1 MPTYPPILRPLVLP
15 LIALPLWAL
24 AGGHAQ
30 SPGASQP
37 DTRPAQT
44 ASSRPGSLERSVRS
58 LRQADLDA
66 IRDRVIPLIEKHTG
80 RKFKSIPKLEFAH
93 NSRIGRIL
101 SSEIEVQIRNQ
112 FPSLAKKELEH
123 MASQT
128 ASQLSLNLLGKFDLE
143 SRVLYILPGMFEIL
157 VKKKKIPKDRER
169 QLLELVVAH
178 ELTHAL
184 QDQYLSLS
192 SLYSRVR
199 DQASLHAISGAIEGH
214 ATWIQD
220 EIAKDLH
227 LEKAAKDYHDLLP
240 GAVGKGA
247 KLFGQRYQRDLY
259 ISYYSRGAA
268 FFARLVK
275 SRATQ
280 ASWTFLEHL
289 PDNSNFLY
297 RSALP
302 ESLEITPSKVDK
314 KPQLL
319 AGLARLFTKRPHSI
333 AASTADQSLLRSF
346 LQQAPR
352 KQVDEILAPLER
364 AWFVQ
369 AGNPSRMG
377 FTMAMEF
384 RDADAARHFFEA
396 TPKFIHRELGRALLY
411 ESKLTLMPP
420 LPLKPP
426 EAFGS
431 HTDRTQVTYT
441 YLKGRFGQTKGDI
454 RWYRHGRHVVQI
466 DITNLRMT
474 SDQMDAMARRALSLI
489 RTASSAR

>member
-1 MPTYPPILRPLVLP
+1 MRTYHLILP
-15 LIALPLWAL
+15 LLALPIWVL
-24 AGGHAQ
+24 AGLQAQ
-30 SPGASQP
+30 SPGASPP

-44 ASSRPGSLERSVRS
+44 ASSRPGSLLRSVRS

-66 IRDRVIPLIEKHTG
+66 IRDRVIPLIEKHAG
-80 RKFKSIPKLEFAH
+80 RKFKTIPKLLFAH

-112 FPSLAKKELEH
+112 FPSLTKRELEH
-123 MASQT
+123 TVSQMASQM
-128 ASQLSLNLLGKFDLE
+128 SLNLLGKFDLE

-192 SLYSRVR
+192 TLYSRVR
-199 DQASLHAISGAIEGH
+199 DQAYLHATSGAIEGH

-220 EIAKDLH
+220 QVAKDLH
-227 LEKAAKDYHDLLP
+227 LEKAAKAYHDLLQ
-240 GAVGKGA
+240 GAVAKGA
-247 KLFGQRYQRDLY
+247 KLFGQRYQRDLNL
-259 ISYYSRGAA
+259 SYYSRGAA

-275 SRATQ
+275 SRGTQ

-289 PDNSNFLY
+289 PENSNFLY
-297 RSALP
+297 RSTLP
-302 ESLEITPSKVDK
+302 ESLETTPSKVDK

-319 AGLARLFTKRPHSI
+319 AGLARLFTKRPHSVI
-333 AASTADQSLLRSF
+333 ASTADQSLLRGF
-346 LQQAPR
+346 LQHAPR
-352 KQVDEILAPLER
+352 KQVDEILDPLER

-384 RDADAARHFFEA
+384 RDADAAKRFFEA
-396 TPKFIHRELGRALLY
+396 TPKFIHRELGRALFY
-411 ESKLTLMPP
+411 ESKLTWMPS

-426 EAFGS
+426 EASGAG
-431 HTDRTQVTYT
+431 TELTQVTYT
-441 YLKGRFGQTKGDI
+441 YLKGRFGQTKGEI
-454 RWYRHGRHVVQI
+454 RWYLRGRHVVQI

-474 SDQMDAMARRALSLI
+474 GDHMDAMARRAFTLI
-489 RTASSAR
+489 RTAPTAR